1 MALSITISWRKK
13 SSFLSF
19 LFLTLFS
26 AVIVYFFRVYGGTYF
41 TFLCLLFG
49 TVKYTRENW
58 DEDAELV
65 RQVKQGNRNAYCD
78 LFNKY
83 HDAIYRYCYMI
94 LSRQNDPSEDAKDA
108 TQEVFV
114 KCLANIY
121 DLKKD
126 SAYFSWLRKTAFNTC
141 MNMVKQTSPDPIP
154 DGFPAPEA
162 GPDSRASNSEIQM
175 IIKKALNTLDEKY
188 RLAII
193 HVHLMGHSYMEAAE
207 TMKCKEGDIRRWVHR
222 GLMKLRDGLKEY
234 RGLID

>member
-1 MALSITISWRKK
+1 MI
-13 SSFLSF
+13 
-19 LFLTLFS
+19 TLFDKNGET
-26 AVIVYFFRVYGGTYF
+26 IFIL
-41 TFLCLLFG
+41 LCLLIG
-49 TVKYTRENW
+49 TVKFTKENW

-94 LSRQNDPSEDAKDA
+94 LSRRNDPSEDAKDA

-141 MNMVKQTSPDPIP
+141 MNMVKQASPDPIP

-162 GPDSRASNSEIQM
+162 GPDSKVSGAEIQM
-175 IIKKALNTLDEKY
+175 IVQKALNNLDEKY
-188 RLAII
+188 RLAVI
-193 HVHLMGHSYMEAAE
+193 HVHLMGHSYIEASE
-207 TMKCKEGDIRRWVHR
+207 TMKCKEDDIRRWVHR
-222 GLMKLRDGLKEY
+222 GLIKLRDELKEY